1 MNITAQMVKEL
12 REKTGA
18 GMMDCK
24 KALQECDGDMEKAI
38 DWLREKGIMK
48 AAKKQDRVAAEGLCN
63 FVISGNNAY
72 LYEIN
77 SETDF
82 VAKNEQFLT
91 LINEV
96 GQALVNA
103 QADTFE
109 EALKATFN
117 GKTVE
122 ELVIDATAKIGEKI
136 TFRRYTKLSKTD
148 DQVFGAY
155 KHMGGKIAVVVV
167 LDGNNEEV
175 AKDVA
180 MHVAALNPQY
190 LSEADVDAKT
200 LEHEKEVLTKEVEN
214 ELAAETNEKAKQAKM
229 QRIPQI
235 VEGKIKKWL
244 KDICLVD
251 QLFVKNQDLTVLQ
264 YVKNNNSNIVKFVRY
279 EVGEGIEKRVDNF
292 AEEVMAQVRN

>member
-48 AAKKQDRVAAEGLCN
+48 AAKKQDRIAAEGLCN
-63 FVISGNNAY
+63 IVISGNNAY

-82 VAKNEQFLT
+82 VAKNEQFLN
-91 LINEV
+91 LVDEV
-96 GQALVNA
+96 GQALINA
-103 QADTFE
+103 EANALE

-136 TFRRYTKLSKTD
+136 TFRRYTKVTKTD

-180 MHVAALNPQY
+180 MHIAAMNPAY
-190 LSEADVDAKT
+190 LSEAEVDAAT
-200 LEHEKEVLTKEVEN
+200 LEHEREILTKELEN
-214 ELAAETNEKAKQAKM
+214 ELESETNEKAKQGKM
-229 QRIPQI
+229 ARIPQI

-244 KDICLVD
+244 KEICLVD
-251 QLFVKNQDLTVLQ
+251 QLFVKNQDITVGQ

-279 EVGEGIEKRVDNF
+279 GVGEGIEKRVDNF

>member
-48 AAKKQDRVAAEGLCN
+48 AAKKQDRIAAEGLCN
-63 FVISGNNAY
+63 IVISGNNAY

-82 VAKNEQFLT
+82 VAKNEQFLN
-91 LINEV
+91 LVDEV
-96 GQALVNA
+96 GQALINA
-103 QADTFE
+103 EANTLE

-136 TFRRYTKLSKTD
+136 TFRRYTKVTKTD

-180 MHVAALNPQY
+180 MHIAAMNPAY
-190 LSEADVDAKT
+190 LSEAEVDAAT
-200 LEHEKEVLTKEVEN
+200 LEHEREILTKELEN
-214 ELAAETNEKAKQAKM
+214 ELESETNEKAKQGKM
-229 QRIPQI
+229 ARIPQI

-244 KDICLVD
+244 KEICLVD
-251 QLFVKNQDLTVLQ
+251 QLFVKNQDITVGQ

-279 EVGEGIEKRVDNF
+279 GVGEGIEKRVDNF